1 LHQKF
6 REKHNLPF
14 NILLDEDLEIAKL
27 YGAYSKL
34 DVIGMGVKRITY
46 LIDEEGKIEGIFG
59 GSEGIDKVR
68 STKHAEQLVEFWG
81 LKL

>member
-1 LHQKF
+1 MEF
-6 REKHNLPF
+6 RRKNGLPF
-14 NILLDEDLEIAKL
+14 NILTDEDLSIAKL
-27 YGAYSKL
+27 YDAYSRL
-34 DVIGMGVKRITY
+34 NILGVGVKRITY
-46 LIDEEGKIEGIFG
+46 LIDEAGKIEAIFG